1 MYKKRIKDWA
11 IDKNLKSE
19 KPPGSPRRKQQRAA
33 AQGESQSSVSSATI
47 DTQRLRNHASSSPS
61 HLVQGSPYGVRSSAE
76 EATQSEYHAPATAVP
91 LQQPS
96 YSQPWTTAGRSHGD
110 ASFTHFSA
118 HFGQSDEQARTSVSL
133 SSIRERF
140 LEASDAITRR
150 DTAVLFEILNPAYEA
165 ISNVAET
172 EPTQL
177 LAVVVDLF
185 QLLHRRPNH
194 QDILKQLLHY
204 VFALLPDA
212 VRQNQ
217 FLSSNRQVL
226 NLLGRRGYA
235 SPSRVPLDAE
245 DRAGSRPP
253 ATSRENSYDYYAQ
266 PTGTGPTS
274 NSSF

>member
-61 HLVQGSPYGVRSSAE
+61 HLAQGFPYGAPSSAE
-76 EATQSEYHAPATAVP
+76 EATQSEYHAAATAVP

-177 LAVVVDLF
+177 LTVVVDLF

-204 VFALLPDA
+204 VLALLPDA

-217 FLSSNRQVL
+217 FLSSNSQVL

-235 SPSRVPLDAE
+235 SPSRIPLDAE
-245 DRAGSRPP
+245 DRAGSRPT

-266 PTGTGPTS
+266 PTGTGPAS
-274 NSSF
+274 NNSF